1 MGVKAL
7 EIYGHSS
14 WGATLVPNAMEAN
27 DGKAEKLC
35 QACALHCEHARC
47 HAVLYSPLLALS
59 TCHSLPFPHKFLHSI
74 PMEPSLVCLSV
85 EFYNVNSPSVPSF
98 LPLTMASIAVPTL
111 RVAYESTVS
120 SAGMI
125 FGDRTRPWISTSLM
139 RRTESSSNRVNLAQA
154 PAEFK
159 IETNMTVVFSGP
171 SHPSGE

>member
-7 EIYGHSS
+7 EKYGHSS

-35 QACALHCEHARC
+35 QACTLHCKHARYY
-47 HAVLYSPLLALS
+47 AVLYSPLLALS
-59 TCHSLPFPHKFLHSI
+59 THHSLPSPHKFLHSI
-74 PMEPSLVCLSV
+74 PMEPPLVCIPV
-85 EFYNVNSPSVPSF
+85 DFYNVKSPSFPSF
-98 LPLTMASIAVPTL
+98 FPLAMTSIIVPTL
-111 RVAYESTVS
+111 HVAYASMGS

-139 RRTESSSNRVNLAQA
+139 RRTESSSNRLNLAQA

-159 IETNMTVVFSGP
+159 IERNMTVVFSGP
-171 SHPSGE
+171 SHP

>member
-7 EIYGHSS
+7 EKYGYSS
-14 WGATLVPNAMEAN
+14 WGTALVPNGMEAN

-35 QACALHCEHARC
+35 QACTLHCKHAGY

-59 TCHSLPFPHKFLHSI
+59 TRNSLPSPHKSLHSI
-74 PMEPSLVCLSV
+74 PMEPSLVCISV
-85 EFYNVNSPSVPSF
+85 EFYYVNAPSF
-98 LPLTMASIAVPTL
+98 PSFPPLAMTSIVVPTS
-111 RVAYESTVS
+111 RVAYESVGS
-120 SAGMI
+120 SAGLT
-125 FGDRTRPWISTSLM
+125 FGDRTKPWISTSLM